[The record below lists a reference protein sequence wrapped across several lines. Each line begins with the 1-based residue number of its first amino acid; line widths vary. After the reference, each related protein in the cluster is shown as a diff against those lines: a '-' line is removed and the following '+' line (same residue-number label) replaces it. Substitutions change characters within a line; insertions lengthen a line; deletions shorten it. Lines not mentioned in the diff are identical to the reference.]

1 MLLTNSPENAVRN
14 MLETHFLW
22 LQDKPGQRQFVAID
36 LPGHLREVDF
46 TDCVLRG
53 ADLANSICD
62 AATFAGADLGGADL
76 TDCRAAGANFTD
88 ADLSSAIVAGAD
100 FRFAIFTGADL
111 TGVDMTTAHTE
122 GAIF

>member
-1 MLLTNSPENAVRN
+1 MFLTNSPESAVLH

-36 LPGHLREVDF
+36 LPGHLREADF
-46 TDCVLRG
+46 ADCVLRE
-53 ADLANSICD
+53 ADLSASICD

-76 TDCRAAGANFTD
+76 TNCRAAGAN
-88 ADLSSAIVAGAD
+88 
-100 FRFAIFTGADL
+100 FTGADL